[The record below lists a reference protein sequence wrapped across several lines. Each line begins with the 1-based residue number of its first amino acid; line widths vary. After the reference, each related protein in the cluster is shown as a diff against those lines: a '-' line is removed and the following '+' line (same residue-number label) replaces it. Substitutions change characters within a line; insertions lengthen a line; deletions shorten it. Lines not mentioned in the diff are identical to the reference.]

1 MKQHLKSYIELIVL
15 FVHLKNKSHP
25 WPQQITREKQ
35 ILPKQN
41 DLFAQLHHLYL
52 IRVIGQSRNI
62 ILCYKDR
69 KGAIVPG
76 SSQFTPY
83 IIGSISLST
92 GKAKMC
98 SSLQVSWQRVNQPFY
113 IISEVNRTIILRLF
127 IVQTSDRIC
136 YLLPYFGYNSAIFYK
151 TNFTHSIFR
160 TIEARAS
167 IPQQIIKLTKTQ
179 NFLLIKRT
187 EFFIRRGYSVRSI
200 FHYVV
205 CGGIMGFEQKLSKKS
220 YFNSISKITRPTSH
234 F

>member
-15 FVHLKNKSHP
+15 FVHLKNRSHP
-25 WPQQITREKQ
+25 WPQQIRREKQ
-35 ILPKQN
+35 IVPKQN

-52 IRVIGQSRNI
+52 IRAIGQSRNI

-83 IIGSISLST
+83 ISLST

-98 SSLQVSWQRVNQPFY
+98 SSLQVWQRVNQPFY
-113 IISEVNRTIILRLF
+113 IISEVNRTIIRRLF

-136 YLLPYFGYNSAIFYK
+136 YLLPYFSYNSAIFYK

-167 IPQQIIKLTKTQ
+167 IPQQIIKITKTQ
-179 NFLLIKRT
+179 NV
-187 EFFIRRGYSVRSI
+187 FINK
-200 FHYVV
+200 
-205 CGGIMGFEQKLSKKS
+205 E
-220 YFNSISKITRPTSH
+220 N
-234 F
+234 